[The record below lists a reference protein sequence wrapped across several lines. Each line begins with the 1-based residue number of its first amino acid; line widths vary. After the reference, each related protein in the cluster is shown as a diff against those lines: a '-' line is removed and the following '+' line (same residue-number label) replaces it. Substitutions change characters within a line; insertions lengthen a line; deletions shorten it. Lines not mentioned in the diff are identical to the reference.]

1 MQEFKQ
7 LHQQTTPFIIG
18 NVWDAASARCAQQAG
33 YQALG
38 TSSAAIASLLGYED
52 GEHIPFAELI
62 FMVRRIA
69 AVSKLPLS
77 VDIEA
82 GFSRNPD
89 VIAHHIQQL
98 AALGVV
104 GINLEDSRV
113 DTERTLVPAEE
124 FAAIVSGVKAILQQH
139 QTEVFLNV
147 RCDAFLLGLDH
158 ACAETVKRAQIYQ
171 RAGAD
176 GFFVPCLTEA
186 DDIKAVVAASR
197 LPVNVMAMP
206 ELPAFDELAGLGVKR
221 ISTGNFAHDAMHRYL
236 LNLWGGIKQ
245 SGSCESLFGT
255 GTAG

>member
-7 LHQQTTPFIIG
+7 LHQRTTPFIIG
-18 NVWDAASARCAQQAG
+18 NVWDAASACCAQQAG

-52 GEHIPFAELI
+52 GEHIPFAELV

-82 GFSRNPD
+82 GFSRNPE

-113 DTERTLVPAEE
+113 DADRTLVPAEE
-124 FAAIVSGVKAILQQH
+124 FAAIVSAVKAILQQH

-147 RCDAFLLGLDH
+147 RCDAFLLGSVH

-176 GFFVPCLTEA
+176 GLFVPCLTQA
-186 DDIKAVVAASR
+186 DDIKAVVAAST

-206 ELPAFDELAGLGVKR
+206 DLPCFEVLAGLGVKR
-221 ISTGNFAHDAMHRYL
+221 ISSGNFAHDAMHRHL
-236 LNLWGGIKQ
+236 LNQLVEMKQ
-245 SGSCESLFGT
+245 SGSCKSLFGAST
-255 GTAG
+255 VG

>member
-52 GEHIPFAELI
+52 GEQMPFAELV

-69 AVSKLPLS
+69 AVSKLPVS

-82 GFSRNPD
+82 GYSREPEH
-89 VIAHHIQQL
+89 IADHIQQL
-98 AALGVV
+98 TGLGVV
-104 GINLEDSRV
+104 GINIEDSRV
-113 DTERTLVPAEE
+113 DESRTLVDVDQ
-124 FAAIVSGVKAILQQH
+124 FAAILSAVRNILRQRQV
-139 QTEVFLNV
+139 EVFINV

-171 RAGAD
+171 MAGAD
-176 GFFVPCLTEA
+176 GLFVPCLTQA
-186 DDIKAVVAASR
+186 GDIKAVVAASS

-206 ELPAFDELAGLGVKR
+206 DLPCFEVLAGLGVKR
-221 ISTGNFAHDAMHRYL
+221 ISSGNFAHDAMHRHL
-236 LNLWGGIKQ
+236 LNQLVEMKQ
-245 SGSCESLFGT
+245 SGSCQSLFDSSTVG
-255 GTAG
+255 

>member
-52 GEHIPFAELI
+52 GEQIPFAELV

-82 GFSRNPD
+82 GFSRNPE
-89 VIAHHIQQL
+89 VIALHIQQL
-98 AALGVV
+98 AALGVA
-104 GINLEDSRV
+104 GINIEDSRV
-113 DTERTLVPAEE
+113 DADRTLVPAEE
-124 FAAIVSGVKAILQQH
+124 FAAILSAVKAILQH
-139 QTEVFLNV
+139 DQTEVFLNV
-147 RCDAFLLGLDH
+147 RCDAFLLGLDN

-171 RAGAD
+171 MAGAD
-176 GFFVPCLTEA
+176 GLFVPCLTQAEH
-186 DDIKAVVAASR
+186 IKAVVAASR

-206 ELPAFDELAGLGVKR
+206 DLPYFEVLAGLGVKR
-221 ISTGNFAHDAMHRYL
+221 ISSGNFAHDVMHRHL
-236 LNLWGGIKQ
+236 LNQMVEMKQ
-245 SGSCESLFGT
+245 SGSCKSLFGSS
-255 GTAG
+255 TAG